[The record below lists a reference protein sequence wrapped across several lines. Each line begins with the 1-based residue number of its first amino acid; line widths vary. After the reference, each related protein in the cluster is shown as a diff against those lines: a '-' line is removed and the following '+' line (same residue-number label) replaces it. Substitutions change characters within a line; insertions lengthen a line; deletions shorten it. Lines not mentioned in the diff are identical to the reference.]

1 MATPTLDYRPLGLKL
16 RGEELDR
23 YREFVAER
31 DARYARGEADP
42 AKPGPA
48 PGSESAGV
56 RRLRLRAEALARAFA
71 PGSTLTY
78 DQIRAHLEATG
89 RAAGGA
95 SGFVCELRKLGLFPY
110 QIQAKR
116 AGPRKRRDLVLGR
129 AS

>member
-1 MATPTLDYRPLGLKL
+1 MATPTLDYRPLGVKL
-16 RGEELDR
+16 RGEELER

-42 AKPGPA
+42 AKPGPE
-48 PGSESAGV
+48 PGAEPTGKM
-56 RRLRLRAEALARAFA
+56 RMWLRAVALNQAFA

-78 DQIRAHLEATG
+78 DQIRDHLESTG
-89 RAAGGA
+89 RARGGA
-95 SGFVCELRKLGLFPY
+95 SSFVHALRKLGLFPY

-116 AGPRKRRDLVLGR
+116 AGPRSRRDLVFGA